1 MAFAHEPGRTMGAFP
16 PTDEMWSLVQ
26 QARGNVK
33 DTACRLA
40 LGQLLTRYLPPLRAH
55 LVRQKRLEP
64 HRAEDILQ
72 GFITGKILEQ
82 QLIAKA
88 DRERGRFR
96 TFLLSALENYLRD
109 VMRHEKAACRHP
121 GTPMAQVD
129 EHLDAAAAPESADFD
144 AAWARLI
151 IDQAVAKMRLECE
164 QSRRPDLWTV
174 FELRILKPCLEDAEP
189 LGYEALVTRLGLTSC
204 VQAGNLQVTAKRM
217 FRRCLETVVGEYAQ
231 SPDETET
238 ELADLLRL
246 MAKG

>member
-16 PTDEMWSLVQ
+16 PTDEIWSLVQ
-26 QARGNVK
+26 RAQGDAQ
-33 DTACRLA
+33 DTACRIA

-72 GFITGKILEQ
+72 GFIAGKILEQ

-109 VMRHEKAACRHP
+109 VMRHEKAACRNP

-129 EHLDAAAAPESADFD
+129 DHLDAAAVPESAAFD

-151 IDQAVAKMRLECE
+151 IDQAVAQMRRECE
-164 QSRRPDLWTV
+164 QSKRMDLWEV
-174 FELRILKPCLEDAEP
+174 FDGRILKPCLEDAEP
-189 LGYEALVTRLGLTSC
+189 VGYEELVTRLNLASC

-217 FRRCLETVVGEYAQ
+217 FKRCLETVVREYAR